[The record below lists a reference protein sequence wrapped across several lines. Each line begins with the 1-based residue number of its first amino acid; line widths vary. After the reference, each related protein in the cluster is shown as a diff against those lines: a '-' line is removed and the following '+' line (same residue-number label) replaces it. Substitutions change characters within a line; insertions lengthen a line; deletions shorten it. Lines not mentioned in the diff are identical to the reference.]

1 MLTFVRPLIW
11 FLERIPSFLLKNV
24 FQVNEDVDH
33 IIFFDLGNDYNHDGG
48 AGISYN
54 QMFLSD
60 INQPVCCEDDGIKNS
75 HKMAGRK

>member
-1 MLTFVRPLIW
+1 MVFGEDTIVPSEECFSIYANI
-11 FLERIPSFLLKNV
+11 RIS
-24 FQVNEDVDH
+24 QWGCWSH
-33 IIFFDLGNDYNHDGG
+33 YFFDLGNDYNHDGG
-48 AGISYN
+48 AGNSDN

>member
-1 MLTFVRPLIW
+1 MFFNLRKYKNKSMRMLITL
-11 FLERIPSFLLKNV
+11 
-24 FQVNEDVDH
+24 
-33 IIFFDLGNDYNHDGG
+33 FFDLGNDYNHDGG
-48 AGISYN
+48 AGKGDN

>member
-1 MLTFVRPLIW
+1 MRMLITL
-11 FLERIPSFLLKNV
+11 
-24 FQVNEDVDH
+24 
-33 IIFFDLGNDYNHDGG
+33 FFDLGNDYNHDGG
-48 AGISYN
+48 AGKGDN